1 MLLIKIKEIQ
11 KQGFRSTIKKLC
23 KIIMWMIFL
32 RIIYYSIF
40 YGLQYVF
47 DINIIET
54 IRDSFIYIYDFFF
67 GYYAI
72 NYIVPPSS
80 SKRIAISSLL
90 NEEESIEERS
100 SKRVKAG
107 EMSSNSTNIPIAE
120 SSNNPSQSSKEVI
133 PKSIFDKKFD
143 TRNDLPLWVKEIE
156 FCANQ
161 NRHRHIGITEGNPV
175 FSKPNWIHGEL
186 SVNNIKVIR
195 KPTVRIINF
204 KEDDYV
210 TLVVSS
216 GRDPVGNVYYIND
229 RINGINKDNY
239 ENKII
244 ERWSQFTQ
252 SDKPGFVTKTL
263 LIEKSSFTNHSF
275 HNFKVTPEATPWK
288 G

>member
-1 MLLIKIKEIQ
+1 
-11 KQGFRSTIKKLC
+11 
-23 KIIMWMIFL
+23 MIFL

-143 TRNDLPLWVKEIE
+143 TRNDLPL
-156 FCANQ
+156 
-161 NRHRHIGITEGNPV
+161 
-175 FSKPNWIHGEL
+175 
-186 SVNNIKVIR
+186 
-195 KPTVRIINF
+195 
-204 KEDDYV
+204 
-210 TLVVSS
+210 
-216 GRDPVGNVYYIND
+216 
-229 RINGINKDNY
+229 
-239 ENKII
+239 
-244 ERWSQFTQ
+244 
-252 SDKPGFVTKTL
+252 
-263 LIEKSSFTNHSF
+263 
-275 HNFKVTPEATPWK
+275 
-288 G
+288 